1 MGMRGGFGNPGSLKE
16 RPRYTKCTPMNSG
29 RIGCELAMLAV
40 VCVLTIFL
48 FPAMQGPY
56 SAVNGPV
63 TALQAARTAIRL
75 RKAMV
80 QSALQ
85 SLRHRLAAPGLAA
98 PAFFSWMSLCETELH
113 SGSLPECTSVLRC

>member
-1 MGMRGGFGNPGSLKE
+1 MRGGVGNPGSLKE
-16 RPRYTKCTPMNSG
+16 PPRYTSFTPMNSG
-29 RIGCELAMLAV
+29 RIACKLAMLAV

-75 RKAMV
+75 RKAMM

-85 SLRHRLAAPGLAA
+85 SLGYKLATPD
-98 PAFFSWMSLCETELH
+98 FFSWMLIYEAEPH
-113 SGSLPECTSVLRC
+113 SASLPGCTSVLRC